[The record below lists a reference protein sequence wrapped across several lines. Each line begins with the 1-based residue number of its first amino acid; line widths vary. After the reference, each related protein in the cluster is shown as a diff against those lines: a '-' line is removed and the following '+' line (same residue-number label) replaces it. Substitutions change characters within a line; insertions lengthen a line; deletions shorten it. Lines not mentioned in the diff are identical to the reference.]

1 MTRSLEDANKKIE
14 ELTATNTSN
23 YNRMMDYSEQNGGL
37 RKTLMINDKA
47 IEQMNKEIRTLS
59 EDGDFM
65 SSRIN
70 DLAEQVS
77 GLQFTLERTTESLK
91 ASET

>member
-1 MTRSLEDANKKIE
+1 
-14 ELTATNTSN
+14 
-23 YNRMMDYSEQNGGL
+23 MMDYSEQNGGL